1 MLKQIKQKELNKQ
14 KLQTLKDTL
23 TSKQKNLSTQETSIQ
38 NKLKA
43 KQKELQTLQKQQAP
57 PSVGGKHKKIKNK
70 KTYARAI
77 FPEGVDKDEMVDGIV
92 RRLDELKIINENH
105 FIESMF
111 HYYQQSLFS
120 IRKIKN
126 KLFQKGFDAKVID
139 EFINQ
144 KFHENPELEIEILKQ
159 YIVKKKIADLEESDL
174 KKKLYQQSF
183 SENSIFRVIKD

>member
-1 MLKQIKQKELNKQ
+1 MKKEAHEYLFNEAVKYLGKYPATRKKIKEY
-14 KLQTLKDTL
+14 LQ
-23 TSKQKNLSTQETSIQ
+23 
-38 NKLKA
+38 
-43 KQKELQTLQKQQAP
+43 
-57 PSVGGKHKKIKNK
+57 KKIKNK
-70 KTYARAI
+70 KTYARVI
-77 FPEGVDKDEMVDGIV
+77 FPEGVDKEEMVDGIV
-92 RRLDELKIINENH
+92 ERLDELKIINEDH
-105 FIESMF
+105 FLESMF

-126 KLFQKGFDAKVID
+126 KLFQKGFDSKVID

-159 YIVKKKIADLEESDL
+159 YIVKKKIAGLEEPEL

>member
-1 MLKQIKQKELNKQ
+1 MKKEANEYLFNEAVKYLGKYPATRKKIKEY
-14 KLQTLKDTL
+14 
-23 TSKQKNLSTQETSIQ
+23 
-38 NKLKA
+38 
-43 KQKELQTLQKQQAP
+43 LQK
-57 PSVGGKHKKIKNK
+57 KLKNK
-70 KTYARAI
+70 KTYSRAI
-77 FPEGVDKDEMVDGIV
+77 FPEGVDKEEIIDGIV
-92 RRLDELKIINENH
+92 GRLDELKIINEDH

-126 KLFQKGFDAKVID
+126 KLFQKGFDSKVID

-144 KFHENPELEIEILKQ
+144 KFYENPELEIEILKQ
-159 YIVKKKIADLEESDL
+159 YIVKKKLADLDESDL

>member
-1 MLKQIKQKELNKQ
+1 MKKDANEYLFNEAVKYLGKYPATRKKIKEY
-14 KLQTLKDTL
+14 LQ
-23 TSKQKNLSTQETSIQ
+23 
-38 NKLKA
+38 
-43 KQKELQTLQKQQAP
+43 
-57 PSVGGKHKKIKNK
+57 KKIKNK
-70 KTYARAI
+70 KTYTRAI
-77 FPEGVDKDEMVDGIV
+77 FPEGVDKEEMVEGIV
-92 RRLDELKIINENH
+92 ERLDELKIINEDH

-126 KLFQKGFDAKVID
+126 KLFQKGFDSKVID

-144 KFHENPELEIEILKQ
+144 KFHENPELEVEILKQ

>member
-1 MLKQIKQKELNKQ
+1 MKIKKDANEYLFNEAIKYLGKYPATQKKIKEY
-14 KLQTLKDTL
+14 LQ
-23 TSKQKNLSTQETSIQ
+23 
-38 NKLKA
+38 
-43 KQKELQTLQKQQAP
+43 
-57 PSVGGKHKKIKNK
+57 KKIKNK

-77 FPEGVDKDEMVDGIV
+77 FPEGVNKEDIV
-92 RRLDELKIINENH
+92 NKIVARLNDLKIINENH

-126 KLFQKGFDAKVID
+126 KLFQKGFDPQIID

-159 YIVKKKIADLEESDL
+159 YIIKKKLVDLDESDL

-183 SENSIFRVIKD
+183 SESSIFRVIKD

>member
-1 MLKQIKQKELNKQ
+1 MKKEAHEYLFNEAVKYLGKYPATRKKIKEY
-14 KLQTLKDTL
+14 LQ
-23 TSKQKNLSTQETSIQ
+23 
-38 NKLKA
+38 
-43 KQKELQTLQKQQAP
+43 
-57 PSVGGKHKKIKNK
+57 KKIKNK
-70 KTYARAI
+70 KTYTRAI
-77 FPEGVDKDEMVDGIV
+77 FPEGVDKEEMIAGIV
-92 RRLDELKIINENH
+92 ERLDELKIINEDH
-105 FIESMF
+105 FLESMF

>member
-1 MLKQIKQKELNKQ
+1 MKKEANEYLFNEAVKYLGKYPATRKKIKEY
-14 KLQTLKDTL
+14 
-23 TSKQKNLSTQETSIQ
+23 
-38 NKLKA
+38 
-43 KQKELQTLQKQQAP
+43 LQK
-57 PSVGGKHKKIKNK
+57 KLKNK
-70 KTYARAI
+70 KTYSRAI
-77 FPEGVDKDEMVDGIV
+77 FPEGVDKEEIIDGIV
-92 RRLDELKIINENH
+92 GRLDELNIINEDH

-126 KLFQKGFDAKVID
+126 KLFQKGFDVKVID

-144 KFHENPELEIEILKQ
+144 KLYENPELEIEILKQ
-159 YIVKKKIADLEESDL
+159 YIVKKKLADLDESDL

>member
-1 MLKQIKQKELNKQ
+1 MKKEAHEYLFNEAVKYLGKYPATRKKIKEY
-14 KLQTLKDTL
+14 LQ
-23 TSKQKNLSTQETSIQ
+23 
-38 NKLKA
+38 
-43 KQKELQTLQKQQAP
+43 
-57 PSVGGKHKKIKNK
+57 KKIKNK
-70 KTYARAI
+70 KTYTRAI
-77 FPEGVDKDEMVDGIV
+77 FPEGVDKEEMIAGIV
-92 RRLDELKIINENH
+92 GRLDELKIINEDH
-105 FIESMF
+105 FLESMF

-159 YIVKKKIADLEESDL
+159 YIVKKKLADLDESDL

-183 SENSIFRVIKD
+183 SENSIFRVIQD

>member
-1 MLKQIKQKELNKQ
+1 MKIKKDANEYLFNEAIKYLGKYPATQKKIKEY
-14 KLQTLKDTL
+14 LQ
-23 TSKQKNLSTQETSIQ
+23 
-38 NKLKA
+38 
-43 KQKELQTLQKQQAP
+43 
-57 PSVGGKHKKIKNK
+57 KKIKNK

-77 FPEGVDKDEMVDGIV
+77 FPEGVNKEDIV
-92 RRLDELKIINENH
+92 NKIVARLNDLKIINEDH
-105 FIESMF
+105 FLESMF
-111 HYYQQSLFS
+111 HYYQRSLFS

-126 KLFQKGFDAKVID
+126 KLFQKGFDPKAID
-139 EFINQ
+139 EFVDQ

>member
-1 MLKQIKQKELNKQ
+1 MKKEANEYLFNEAVKYLGKYPATRKKIKEY
-14 KLQTLKDTL
+14 
-23 TSKQKNLSTQETSIQ
+23 
-38 NKLKA
+38 
-43 KQKELQTLQKQQAP
+43 LQK
-57 PSVGGKHKKIKNK
+57 KLKNK
-70 KTYARAI
+70 KTYSRAI
-77 FPEGVDKDEMVDGIV
+77 FPEGVDKEEIIDGIV
-92 RRLDELKIINENH
+92 GRLDELKIINEDH

-126 KLFQKGFDAKVID
+126 KLFQKGFDSKVID

-144 KFHENPELEIEILKQ
+144 KFYENPELEIEILKQ
-159 YIVKKKIADLEESDL
+159 YIVKKKLVNLDESDL